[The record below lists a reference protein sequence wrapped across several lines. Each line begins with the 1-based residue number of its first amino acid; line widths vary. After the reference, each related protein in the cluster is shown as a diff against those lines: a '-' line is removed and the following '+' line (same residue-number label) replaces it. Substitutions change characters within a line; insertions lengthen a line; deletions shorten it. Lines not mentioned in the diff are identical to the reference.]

1 MKNEHIPLV
10 DLNAQHEPLHEELT
24 TVFQEAL
31 RTGRFIGG
39 PAVEAFERE
48 FAEFCGARYCV
59 GVGSG
64 TDALRFALIASGV
77 KQEETVIT
85 VSNTFIATAEAIR
98 QAGALPEFV
107 DIDERTYTMDA
118 EKLREYLETRCSRDP
133 KTGRPI
139 HRQTGSR
146 VAAVIPVHLNGQT
159 ADMDAIRALTEQHG
173 LKVIEDACQAH
184 GALYFSSREN
194 RWKKAGSLGTA
205 AAFSFYP
212 GKNLGACGEA
222 GAVTTDDERIA
233 RTVRMLRDHGQIEKY
248 HHRIEGYN
256 GRLDAIQA
264 GILRV
269 KLRHLPAWN
278 EQRRR
283 CAMRYTNLLAGSEE
297 IITPF
302 EPAWALSA
310 YHLYPI
316 RCADRDALRLHL
328 AGRRVDTGIH
338 YPVPLH
344 LQEPYLCGGR
354 KMWQLPRTEHVAR
367 EILSL
372 PLYPGLRADQQTRV
386 IRAIRD
392 FRSAGATAAL
402 QSA

>member
-328 AGRRVDTGIH
+328 ASRRVDTGIH

-344 LQEPYLCGGR
+344 MQEPYLCGGR